1 MGTDFPGI
9 FERTAKVAQDN
20 LVKALRISGSEV
32 CIAAANMI
40 EDLVKEIERKNEVIA
55 LAQKKLSDV
64 EYDRDLLL
72 EELTESGEWND

>member
-9 FERTAKVAQDN
+9 FERTAKVTQDN
-20 LVKALRISGSEV
+20 LVKALRISGSDV

-55 LAQKKLSDV
+55 LAQNKLSDV